1 MKRCLYLGL
10 CWVCAFC
17 IVSAL
22 QWFMAITG
30 IPVVWQTIL
39 LTGVLVPV
47 MVLIVG
53 PLAAECTERLLR
65 VTWYQTGRS

>member
-1 MKRCLYLGL
+1 MKRCLHLGL

-17 IVSAL
+17 IVSTL

-47 MVLIVG
+47 MILIVA
-53 PLAAECTERLLR
+53 PLAAECTERLLQA
-65 VTWYQTGRS
+65 VCQTGRR